1 MGLTVGKVIIMG
13 FFSSEGMKAVIAD
26 IGFTIVFRSVSYESR
41 HVSDPSVMFLLGFGV
56 FEEEE
61 VYVVL
66 ALFVGGEVFDGKG
79 EFRVSRIDGV
89 QIY

>member
-1 MGLTVGKVIIMG
+1 VRLFGG
-13 FFSSEGMKAVIAD
+13 EGVKAVIAD
-26 IGFTIVFRSVSYESR
+26 IGFTITIGSVGYEAR
-41 HVSDPSVMFLLGFGV
+41 HVSDPCVVTFSYFWF

-66 ALFVGGEVFDGKG
+66 AIFVGREVFDGKG
-79 EFRVSRIDGV
+79 EVFRHWIDSV